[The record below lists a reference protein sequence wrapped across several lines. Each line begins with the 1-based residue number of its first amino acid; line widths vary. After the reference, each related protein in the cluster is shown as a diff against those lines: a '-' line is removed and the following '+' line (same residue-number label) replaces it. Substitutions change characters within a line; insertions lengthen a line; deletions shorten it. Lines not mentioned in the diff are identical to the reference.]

1 MVVLTSLNIKGD
13 KNANDIIEKILN
25 SVPRGYL
32 FFMVKIN
39 LGRELVFWSG
49 GTIQTWI
56 FQITSIRKYK
66 SLYECCHLTIILSHP
81 DGCIYLPNQKLHIVS
96 YHISL
101 HKVCSDCSQ
110 LGLRR
115 HK

>member
-39 LGRELVFWSG
+39 LGREL
-49 GTIQTWI
+49 I
-56 FQITSIRKYK
+56 FLVWGNYSDMDF
-66 SLYECCHLTIILSHP
+66 S
-81 DGCIYLPNQKLHIVS
+81 NNF
-96 YHISL
+96 
-101 HKVCSDCSQ
+101 HKKV
-110 LGLRR
+110 
-115 HK
+115 